1 MTVSIKIERDQVA
14 YGKRLAARLRSV
26 MGSRSATEW
35 AKELGIPQRTL
46 ANYLKGRIPPADI
59 VAHICKHERASPAWL
74 LFGAERDENDH
85 IVLTALDNLRTLAQQ
100 SRHDADRV
108 LDLLGRSFS
117 TAMLAD
123 PEFWGRRK

>member
-35 AKELGIPQRTL
+35 AKELGVSQPTLSRYLRGTTPQADFL
-46 ANYLKGRIPPADI
+46 AL
-59 VAHICKHERASPAWL
+59 VCERESVNPVWL
-74 LFGAERDENDH
+74 LLGLERSGDEHPVDC
-85 IVLTALDNLRTLAQQ
+85 ALRNLSILA
-100 SRHDADRV
+100 SLSPGDADHV
-108 LDLLGRSFS
+108 LGKLSREFS
-117 TAMLAD
+117 PSMLAD